1 MARRADGRGEDT
13 EVGTDAGMQGTQVGS
28 VSVTGGKGRF
38 METSRATEQAVKSNW
53 HQLPV

>member
-13 EVGTDAGMQGTQVGS
+13 EVGTDPGVQGTQVGS
-28 VSVTGGKGRF
+28 LSVNGSKGRF
-38 METSRATEQAVKSNW
+38 TETSRATEQAVKSDW